1 MNEEFVSIGKAAK
14 YLGMSIDGLR
24 KWEADG
30 VLIPERTPTGH
41 RRYRMNDLKTL
52 MHEKPSRQQTTSC
65 VIYARVSTKKQE
77 DAGNLDRQIGR
88 LSAFATEKGWRIVDV
103 VTDTA
108 SGLNENRRGLQKVLQ
123 KIANQEISKVVV
135 EYKDRLA
142 RFGFS
147 YLTAY
152 AQAFG
157 GEIIVMDQEE
167 KDEQQELVEDL
178 IAITTSF
185 SARIYGTRG
194 GNKLVDAVQTV
205 LQTDDEPS

>member
-108 SGLNENRRGLQKVLQ
+108 SGLNENRSGLQKVLQ
-123 KIANQEISKVVV
+123 KISNQEISKVIV

-152 AQAFG
+152 TQAFG

-185 SARIYGTRG
+185 SARIYGKRG
-194 GNKLVDAVQTV
+194 GKKLVDAVQTI
-205 LQTDDEPS
+205 LQTEGEPS

>member
-1 MNEEFVSIGKAAK
+1 MNEEFVSIGKAAN

-41 RRYRMNDLKTL
+41 RRYRMNDLKTF
-52 MHEKPSRQQTTSC
+52 MHEKPSRQQTTSF

-88 LSAFATEKGWRIVDV
+88 LSAFATE
-103 VTDTA
+103 
-108 SGLNENRRGLQKVLQ
+108 
-123 KIANQEISKVVV
+123 
-135 EYKDRLA
+135 
-142 RFGFS
+142 
-147 YLTAY
+147 
-152 AQAFG
+152 
-157 GEIIVMDQEE
+157 IIVIDQEE

-185 SARIYGTRG
+185 SALIYGKRG
-194 GNKLVDAVQTV
+194 GNKLVDVVQTV
-205 LQTDDEPS
+205 LQTEGESS

>member
-1 MNEEFVSIGKAAK
+1 
-14 YLGMSIDGLR
+14 
-24 KWEADG
+24 
-30 VLIPERTPTGH
+30 
-41 RRYRMNDLKTL
+41 
-52 MHEKPSRQQTTSC
+52 
-65 VIYARVSTKKQE
+65 
-77 DAGNLDRQIGR
+77 
-88 LSAFATEKGWRIVDV
+88 
-103 VTDTA
+103 
-108 SGLNENRRGLQKVLQ
+108 LNENRSGLQKVLQ

-152 AQAFG
+152 TQAFG

-167 KDEQQELVEDL
+167 KDEQQELVDDL

-185 SARIYGTRG
+185 SARIYGTRD

-205 LQTDDEPS
+205 LQADDEFS